1 MKEFSSPA
9 DASNWLKEG
18 KILIHPTEGVW
29 GLGCDASNIKACK
42 KISLLKKRSDNK
54 NFILLAP
61 SISFALDSSAELE
74 ESQIEFLKSVW
85 PGHVTV
91 IMQANDSLSISIKSI
106 DNTIAIRVSNHLP
119 IINLLNSF
127 NGLMVSTS
135 ANISNLPTPNS
146 IDDIKKIFNDSDVAV
161 YAHDNGD
168 ALKPSSII
176 DLNSMEYIR
185 E

>member
-1 MKEFSSPA
+1 LKEFSSPT
-9 DASNWLKEG
+9 DASHWLKEG

-29 GLGCDASNIKACK
+29 GLGCDASNINACN
-42 KISLLKKRSDNK
+42 KISLLKKRSENK

-61 SISFALDSSAELE
+61 SISFALDFSAALE
-74 ESQIEFLKSVW
+74 ASQIEFLESVW

-91 IMQANDSLSISIKSI
+91 IMQANDSLSLSIKAI

-119 IINLLNSF
+119 IKNLLNIF
-127 NGLMVSTS
+127 HGLMVSTS
-135 ANISNLPTPNS
+135 ANISNFPTLNS
-146 IDDIKKIFNDSDVAV
+146 LDEVKKIFDDPDVAV

-176 DLNSMEYIR
+176 DLKTMEYIR

>member
-9 DASNWLKEG
+9 EASNWLKKG
-18 KILIHPTEGVW
+18 NILIHPTEGVW
-29 GLGCDASNIKACK
+29 GLGCDASNKNACE
-42 KISLLKKRSDNK
+42 KISILKQRPKSK

-61 SISFALDSSAELE
+61 SISFALEFSAELE
-74 ESQIEFLKSVW
+74 VSQIEFLETVW

-91 IMQANDSLSISIKSI
+91 IMQANDSLLLSINVI
-106 DNTIAIRVSNHLP
+106 DNNIALRVSDHLP
-119 IINLLNSF
+119 IKNLLNSF

-135 ANISNLPTPNS
+135 ANISNFPTPNS
-146 IDDIKKIFNDSDVAV
+146 LDEVKKIFDDPGVAV

-176 DLNSMEYIR
+176 DLKTMEYIR

>member
-9 DASNWLKEG
+9 EASNWLKEG

-29 GLGCDASNIKACK
+29 GLGCDALNINACN
-42 KISLLKKRSDNK
+42 KISLLKQRPGNK

-61 SISFALDSSAELE
+61 SISFALDHSVEIKA
-74 ESQIEFLKSVW
+74 SQIEFLESVW

-91 IMQANDSLSISIKSI
+91 ILQENNLVSSAIKAI

-119 IINLLNSF
+119 ITKLLNSF

-168 ALKPSSII
+168 ASRPSSIV

>member
-1 MKEFSSPA
+1 
-9 DASNWLKEG
+9 
-18 KILIHPTEGVW
+18 
-29 GLGCDASNIKACK
+29 
-42 KISLLKKRSDNK
+42 
-54 NFILLAP
+54 
-61 SISFALDSSAELE
+61 
-74 ESQIEFLKSVW
+74 
-85 PGHVTV
+85 
-91 IMQANDSLSISIKSI
+91 MQANNLISPAIKAI

-168 ALKPSSII
+168 ASKPSSII

>member
-1 MKEFSSPA
+1 LKEFSSPA
-9 DASNWLKEG
+9 DASNWLREG

-29 GLGCDASNIKACK
+29 GLGCDASNINACK
-42 KISLLKKRSDNK
+42 KISLLKKRSDKK

-61 SISFALDSSAELE
+61 SISFALDCSAELE
-74 ESQIEFLKSVW
+74 ASQIEFLESVW

-91 IMQANDSLSISIKSI
+91 IMQANDSLSLSTKAMN
-106 DNTIAIRVSNHLP
+106 DNVAIRVSNHLP
-119 IINLLNSF
+119 IKNLLNTF

-135 ANISNLPTPNS
+135 ANISNFPTPNS
-146 IDDIKKIFNDSDVAV
+146 LDEVKKIFDDPDVAV

-176 DLNSMEYIR
+176 DLKTMEYIR

>member
-29 GLGCDASNIKACK
+29 GLGCNASNISACK
-42 KISLLKKRSDNK
+42 KISNLKKRSDNK

-61 SISFALDSSAELE
+61 SISFALEFSAELE
-74 ESQIEFLKSVW
+74 ASQIEFLESVW

-91 IMQANDSLSISIKSI
+91 ILQANNLISSAIKAI

>member
-1 MKEFSSPA
+1 LHWIISAE
-9 DASNWLKEG
+9 
-18 KILIHPTEGVW
+18 
-29 GLGCDASNIKACK
+29 IKA
-42 KISLLKKRSDNK
+42 L
-54 NFILLAP
+54 
-61 SISFALDSSAELE
+61 
-74 ESQIEFLKSVW
+74 QIEFLKSVW

-91 IMQANDSLSISIKSI
+91 ILQANNLIPSTLKAI

-119 IINLLNSF
+119 ITNLLNSF

-168 ALKPSSII
+168 ASKPSSII

>member
-9 DASNWLKEG
+9 EASNWLKKG

-29 GLGCDASNIKACK
+29 GLGCDALNINACN
-42 KISLLKKRSDNK
+42 KISLLKQRPGNK

-61 SISFALDSSAELE
+61 SISFALDHSVEIKA
-74 ESQIEFLKSVW
+74 SQIEFLESVW

-91 IMQANDSLSISIKSI
+91 ILQANNLVSSAIKSI

-119 IINLLNSF
+119 IKNLLNSF
-127 NGLMVSTS
+127 NGFMVSTS

-168 ALKPSSII
+168 AAKPSAII
-176 DLNSMEYIR
+176 DLKTMEYIR

>member
-1 MKEFSSPA
+1 
-9 DASNWLKEG
+9 
-18 KILIHPTEGVW
+18 
-29 GLGCDASNIKACK
+29 
-42 KISLLKKRSDNK
+42 
-54 NFILLAP
+54 
-61 SISFALDSSAELE
+61 
-74 ESQIEFLKSVW
+74 
-85 PGHVTV
+85 
-91 IMQANDSLSISIKSI
+91 
-106 DNTIAIRVSNHLP
+106 
-119 IINLLNSF
+119 
-127 NGLMVSTS
+127 MVSTS

>member
-1 MKEFSSPA
+1 LKELSSPV

-29 GLGCDASNIKACK
+29 GLGCDASNISACK

-74 ESQIEFLKSVW
+74 APQIEFLESIW

-91 IMQANDSLSISIKSI
+91 ILQANDSLSISKKAI

-119 IINLLNSF
+119 IKNLLYEF

-135 ANISNLPTPNS
+135 ANISNFPTPDS
-146 IDDIKKIFNDSDVAV
+146 LDELKKTFDDSDVAV

-176 DLNSMEYIR
+176 DLRTMEYIR

>member
-1 MKEFSSPA
+1 MREFSSPA

-29 GLGCDASNIKACK
+29 GLGCDASNISACK

-61 SISFALDSSAELE
+61 SISFALECSAELDA
-74 ESQIEFLKSVW
+74 SQIEFLESVW

-91 IMQANDSLSISIKSI
+91 IVQANDSLSLSIKSI
-106 DNTIAIRVSNHLP
+106 DNSIAIRVSSHLP
-119 IINLLNSF
+119 VINLLNIF
-127 NGLMVSTS
+127 NDLMVSTS
-135 ANISNLPTPNS
+135 ANISNFPTPNS
-146 IDDIKKIFNDSDVAV
+146 LDEVKKIFDDSDVAV

-176 DLNSMEYIR
+176 DLKTMEYIR

>member
-29 GLGCDASNIKACK
+29 GLGCDASNINACN
-42 KISLLKKRSDNK
+42 KISLLKKRSENK

-61 SISFALDSSAELE
+61 SISFALDFSAALE
-74 ESQIEFLKSVW
+74 ASQIEFLESVW

-91 IMQANDSLSISIKSI
+91 IMQANDSISFSIKAT

>member
-1 MKEFSSPA
+1 LQA
-9 DASNWLKEG
+9 NN
-18 KILIHPTEGVW
+18 LIPST
-29 GLGCDASNIKACK
+29 IKA
-42 KISLLKKRSDNK
+42 
-54 NFILLAP
+54 
-61 SISFALDSSAELE
+61 
-74 ESQIEFLKSVW
+74 
-85 PGHVTV
+85 
-91 IMQANDSLSISIKSI
+91 I

-119 IINLLNSF
+119 ITNLLNSF

-168 ALKPSSII
+168 ASKPSSII

>member
-1 MKEFSSPA
+1 LREFSSPA

-29 GLGCDASNIKACK
+29 GLGCDASNISACK
-42 KISLLKKRSDNK
+42 KISNLKKRSDNK

-61 SISFALDSSAELE
+61 STSFALELSAELE
-74 ESQIEFLKSVW
+74 VSQIEFLESVW

-91 IMQANDSLSISIKSI
+91 IMQANNSLSQSLKAT
-106 DNTIAIRVSNHLP
+106 DNTIAIRVSDHLP
-119 IINLLNSF
+119 ITNLLNSF
-127 NGLMVSTS
+127 NDLMVSTS
-135 ANISNLPTPNS
+135 ANISNFPTS
-146 IDDIKKIFNDSDVAV
+146 ISLDEVKKIFDDPDVAV

-176 DLNSMEYIR
+176 DLKTMEYIR

>member
-29 GLGCDASNIKACK
+29 GLGCNASNISACK
-42 KISLLKKRSDNK
+42 KISNLKKRSDNK

-61 SISFALDSSAELE
+61 SISFALEFSAELE
-74 ESQIEFLKSVW
+74 VSQIEFLEAIW

-91 IMQANDSLSISIKSI
+91 IMQANNSLYQSLKAT
-106 DNTIAIRVSNHLP
+106 DNTIALRVSNHLP
-119 IINLLNSF
+119 IINLLHSF

>member
-1 MKEFSSPA
+1 MREFSSPA

-29 GLGCDASNIKACK
+29 GLGCNASNSSACK
-42 KISLLKKRSDNK
+42 KISYLKKRSDKK

-61 SISFALDSSAELE
+61 SISFALELSAELE
-74 ESQIEFLKSVW
+74 ASQIEFLGSVW

-91 IMQANDSLSISIKSI
+91 IMQANNSLSQSLKTK
-106 DNTIAIRVSNHLP
+106 DNTIAIRVSDHLP
-119 IINLLNSF
+119 ITNLLNSF
-127 NGLMVSTS
+127 NDLMVSTS
-135 ANISNLPTPNS
+135 ANISNFPTSNS
-146 IDDIKKIFNDSDVAV
+146 LDEVKKIFDDPDVAV

-176 DLNSMEYIR
+176 DLKTMEYIR

>member
-1 MKEFSSPA
+1 LREFSSPA

-29 GLGCDASNIKACK
+29 GLGCDASNISACK
-42 KISLLKKRSDNK
+42 KISNLKKRSDNK

-61 SISFALDSSAELE
+61 STSFALELSAELE
-74 ESQIEFLKSVW
+74 VSQIEFLESVW

-91 IMQANDSLSISIKSI
+91 IMQANNSLSQSLKAT
-106 DNTIAIRVSNHLP
+106 DNTIAIRVSDYLP
-119 IINLLNSF
+119 ITNLLNSF
-127 NGLMVSTS
+127 NDLMVSTS
-135 ANISNLPTPNS
+135 ANISNFPTSNS
-146 IDDIKKIFNDSDVAV
+146 LDEVKKIFDDPDVAV

-176 DLNSMEYIR
+176 DLKTMEYIR

>member
-1 MKEFSSPA
+1 ME
-9 DASNWLKEG
+9 
-18 KILIHPTEGVW
+18 
-29 GLGCDASNIKACK
+29 
-42 KISLLKKRSDNK
+42 
-54 NFILLAP
+54 
-61 SISFALDSSAELE
+61 
-74 ESQIEFLKSVW
+74 SVW

-91 IMQANDSLSISIKSI
+91 ILQANNLVSSAIKAI

-119 IINLLNSF
+119 ITKLLNSF

-146 IDDIKKIFNDSDVAV
+146 IDAIKKIFNDSDVAV

-168 ALKPSSII
+168 ASKPSSIV

>member
-29 GLGCDASNIKACK
+29 GLGCNASNISACK
-42 KISLLKKRSDNK
+42 KISNLKKRSDNK

-61 SISFALDSSAELE
+61 STSFALELSAELE
-74 ESQIEFLKSVW
+74 VSQIEFLESVW

-91 IMQANDSLSISIKSI
+91 IMQANNSLSQSLKAT
-106 DNTIAIRVSNHLP
+106 DNTIAIRVSDHLP
-119 IINLLNSF
+119 ITNLLNSF
-127 NGLMVSTS
+127 NDLMVSTS
-135 ANISNLPTPNS
+135 ANISNFPTSNS
-146 IDDIKKIFNDSDVAV
+146 LDEVKKIFDDPDVAV

-176 DLNSMEYIR
+176 DLKTMEYIR